1 MGGGWG
7 RQARDWGYLDSRGVR
22 ADFGSLTLVEV
33 PVEVVDSVQDSS

>member
-7 RQARDWGYLDSRGVR
+7 RQARDWGCLDSRGVR

-33 PVEVVDSVQDSS
+33 PVEVEDSVQDSS